1 MTEEQYY
8 QPGTLLQDTNDM
20 SYWLVLRPNEFY
32 PIQEGSVANIINGQ
46 VKNIDWLHNP
56 KRVQHFEIMW

>member
-1 MTEEQYY
+1 MTEEQKYH
-8 QPGTLLQDTNDM
+8 PGTLLQDQQTL
-20 SYWLVLRPNEFY
+20 SYWLVLCPNEFY

-46 VKNIDWLHNP
+46 VKNIGWLHNP